1 MRDRVTRPEN
11 EAREVAVRA
20 EHLSKKFG
28 DFTAVDDVSFEVYEG
43 EVVGYLGPNGSG
55 KTTTMRM
62 LLGLISPTAG
72 TAVVLGHEITHQAER
87 IRPLVGYMSQKFGLY
102 DELTVGENLD
112 FYAGVYELSGTRR
125 RTRIAE
131 VLDIVGLVEHR
142 NERADHLSTGW
153 RQRLGLAIALV
164 HQPRLL
170 MLDEPT
176 SGVDPSARRVFWDL
190 IAQLAEDGTTVFVS
204 THYMDEAEYCARLGI
219 MNNARLLAMDTP
231 QALKRTC
238 LPGPAWDL
246 VLDASLLI
254 PALGA
259 LEATPGVVQVGLR
272 GDHLHAITEAGAH
285 DAASLGRAL
294 GPYGAGA
301 TVEQGEPTLED
312 VFTALTRVA
321 YPAHEEP
328 GSGV

>member
-1 MRDRVTRPEN
+1 VAEI
-11 EAREVAVRA
+11 AVRA

-28 DFTAVDDVSFEVYEG
+28 DFTAVDDVSFEVYAG

-62 LLGLISPTAG
+62 LLGLLAPSAG
-72 TAVVLGHEITHQAER
+72 AATVLGYDIVHQAEQ

-102 DELTVGENLD
+102 GELTVQENLD
-112 FYAGVYELSGTRR
+112 FYAGIYDMPRNLRR
-125 RTRIAE
+125 IRTAE
-131 VLDIVGLVEHR
+131 VLEIVGLTEHR
-142 NERADHLSTGW
+142 KERADQLSTGW

-190 IAQLAEDGTTVFVS
+190 IAELAQDGTTVFVS
-204 THYMDEAEYCARLGI
+204 THYMDEAEYCGRLGI

-231 QALKRTC
+231 QALKRSC

-246 VLDASLLI
+246 VLDPGLLI

-259 LEATPGVVQVGLR
+259 LEPAPGVVQVGLR
-272 GDHLHAITEAGAH
+272 GDALHAITLAGAH
-285 DAASLGRAL
+285 DAASLRRAL
-294 GPYGAGA
+294 GPYGAAAGIEPA
-301 TVEQGEPTLED
+301 DPTLED
-312 VFTALTRVA
+312 VFTALTRA
-321 YPAHEEP
+321 ALS
-328 GSGV
+328 GSQT